1 METVRPLL
9 VSQGSDSEY
18 GLTAADITVGKQA
31 YSDWLEIKV
40 WVTLQAKPPETK
52 MDVTS
57 SSNQSSANTQSQVNS
72 QCEHIDKSGHLF
84 FALAYSLVF
93 VVGLVLNGFT
103 LKVYFCTAQR
113 QVSNIMMVYLKN
125 LAASD
130 FLLCLCLPSY
140 IANYIS
146 SSVTLRLVHCIF
158 ASCAFYL
165 NMYASILFMGYIAA
179 DRYFKII
186 HPLRTHIL
194 RTVKAARIIS
204 TVTWVFFLALMT
216 SYITLWHLTKPELTF
231 VPDKCDTLESPQVIV
246 FYKIIHVGSATTFL
260 FVLVCMIFFYY
271 SASRSLLQAQQRQ
284 LASSSCKK
292 LMRSNRKMLVLVS
305 VFCVCFVPYHLTL
318 IPYALLRK
326 YCSLRLMLHYLI
338 EGTILLSVFNVC
350 LDPVIYF
357 FSCKAFRTN
366 LNLERV
372 FTRNKQTPRT
382 ETRRNEGQLSIIHT
396 N

>member
-1 METVRPLL
+1 MET
-9 VSQGSDSEY
+9 
-18 GLTAADITVGKQA
+18 
-31 YSDWLEIKV
+31 
-40 WVTLQAKPPETK
+40 PETI

-84 FALAYSLVF
+84 FALAYSLVC

-103 LKVYFCTAQR
+103 LKVYFCSAQR

-125 LAASD
+125 MAASD
-130 FLLCLCLPSY
+130 FLLCLCLPFY

-146 SSVTLRLVHCIF
+146 SSVTLRQIHCTF

-204 TVTWVFFLALMT
+204 TVTWIFFLALMT

-231 VPDKCDTLESPQVIV
+231 VPYKCDTLQRPQVIV

-260 FVLVCMIFFYY
+260 FVLVCMIFSYY
-271 SASRSLLQAQQRQ
+271 SASRSVFQAQQRQ
-284 LASSSCKK
+284 PQSSSCKK

-318 IPYALLRK
+318 IPYALRRK

-372 FTRNKQTPRT
+372 FTRNKQIPRT